1 MSWNRSPSLFTNDP
15 FLRAAQNGCLYVY
28 GGLASV
34 GSDQRSEAVFRAQ
47 LQAPPLLEAAW
58 GAFTVN
64 CPPLLSPG
72 QTPNSM
78 DLLAAGVPRNMVKR
92 LARLPKRRNNL

>member
-1 MSWNRSPSLFTNDP
+1 M
-15 FLRAAQNGCLYVY
+15 
-28 GGLASV
+28 

-58 GAFTVN
+58 GAFTGH
-64 CPPLLSPG
+64 CPTLLSADQIPS
-72 QTPNSM
+72 SM

-92 LARLPKRRNNL
+92 LARLPKKNSNL